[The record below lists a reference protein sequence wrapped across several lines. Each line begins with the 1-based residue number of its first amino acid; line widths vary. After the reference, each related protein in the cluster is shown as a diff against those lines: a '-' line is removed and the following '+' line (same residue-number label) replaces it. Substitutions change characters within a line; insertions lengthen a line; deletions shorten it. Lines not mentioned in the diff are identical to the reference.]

1 MKGMILWVLLVLC
14 FTTIVF
20 AQKTV
25 DAPVWNVGDKWV
37 FTDNGTIEVVGADQ
51 NSYVLEFSDD
61 ICEHERQGFNTI
73 LFDKSTLHRIYTLEG
88 DERKQYTKGLST
100 IFNFPL
106 TPGKQWKDAHRG
118 YKYDLDYYVTYRV
131 LGWET
136 IKVQAGKFRAIKVE
150 NTAGHHATE
159 DYEPWE
165 CTNLYWYSPE
175 VKYFVKCQYDG
186 NLYTVE
192 GTLGW
197 ELTDFNVKK

>member
-1 MKGMILWVLLVLC
+1 MKGMIFWVLLVLC
-14 FTTIVF
+14 FTTMAF
-20 AQKTV
+20 AQKEV

-37 FTDNGTIEVVGADQ
+37 FTDNGTIEVVSADQ

-88 DERKQYTKGLST
+88 DERKKYTNALRT

-106 TPGKQWKDAHRG
+106 TPGKQWKDTFHG
-118 YKYDLDYYVTYRV
+118 YKYDLDYYVFYRV
-131 LGWET
+131 LGWEK
-136 IKVQAGKFRAIKVE
+136 IKVQAGKFRAIKLQ
-150 NTAGHHATE
+150 TTGGHEATE
-159 DYEPWE
+159 DYPAYHGS
-165 CTNLYWYSPE
+165 NLYWYSPE

-186 NLYTVE
+186 NAYKVV